1 MNVVPNVVHINAT
14 TFKFEYSR
22 PCPTNDPNYHLINGR
37 CIFVEKKMK
46 NYEDA
51 KKNCIEKFR
60 GNGKLFEPKTWAE
73 NEMAQKVKK
82 FVEQCFAI

>member
-1 MNVVPNVVHINAT
+1 
-14 TFKFEYSR
+14 
-22 PCPTNDPNYHLINGR
+22 
-37 CIFVEKKMK
+37 MK

-51 KKNCIEKFR
+51 KKNCKEKFG

-82 FVEQCFAI
+82 FVEQCFAILLNSSNFVER

>member
-1 MNVVPNVVHINAT
+1 
-14 TFKFEYSR
+14 
-22 PCPTNDPNYHLINGR
+22 
-37 CIFVEKKMK
+37 MK